1 MDTISFFWSFFKMLT
16 ALAVVIALMIMA
28 MYLLKKYFYQ
38 PSAAV
43 NGNSMIH
50 IISTCHLSPK
60 NSILLVDV
68 LGQVM
73 LLGVSNHQ
81 MSILG
86 TITDPVAMENVKNFH
101 LTKKSLPTS
110 DTLSRYKS
118 LLRNIGQMRKSK

>member
-1 MDTISFFWSFFKMLT
+1 MLT

-86 TITDPVAMENVKNFH
+86 TITDPVAMENLKNFH

>member
-1 MDTISFFWSFFKMLT
+1 LDSISFFWSFFKML
-16 ALAVVIALMIMA
+16 ASLAVVIALMIGA

-38 PSAAV
+38 PSTAI
-43 NGNSMIH
+43 NGNSMIR
-50 IISTCHLSPK
+50 IISTCHLNPK

-86 TITDPVAMENVKNFH
+86 TITDPEVLDKVNNIH
-101 LTKKSLPTS
+101 LSQKSIPVS
-110 DTLSRYKS
+110 DTLARYKS
-118 LLRNIGQMRKSK
+118 LLRNINKMRKGK

>member
-16 ALAVVIALMIMA
+16 ALAIVIALMIGA

-43 NGNSMIH
+43 NGNSMIR

-86 TITDPVAMENVKNFH
+86 TITDPEAMQNLKNFH

>member
-1 MDTISFFWSFFKMLT
+1 VDSISFFWSFFKML
-16 ALAVVIALMIMA
+16 ASLAVVIALMIGA

-38 PSAAV
+38 PSAAI
-43 NGNSMIH
+43 NGNAMIR
-50 IISTCHLSPK
+50 IISTCHLNPK

-86 TITDPVAMENVKNFH
+86 TITDPEALENFKNLH
-101 LTKKSLPTS
+101 LSQKSLPMS

-118 LLRNIGQMRKSK
+118 LLLNISQMRKGK

>member
-86 TITDPVAMENVKNFH
+86 TITDPVAMENLKNFH

>member
-1 MDTISFFWSFFKMLT
+1 LESISFFWSFFKMLV
-16 ALAVVIALMIMA
+16 ALAIVIALMIGA

-38 PSAAV
+38 PSAAIH
-43 NGNSMIH
+43 GNAMIR
-50 IISTCHLSPK
+50 IISTYHLNPK

-86 TITDPVAMENVKNFH
+86 TITDPEALENVKNIH
-101 LTKKSLPTS
+101 LSQKTIPVS
-110 DTLSRYKS
+110 DPLTRYKS
-118 LLRNIGQMRKSK
+118 LLRNIGPMRKGK

>member
-1 MDTISFFWSFFKMLT
+1 LDSISFFWSFFKMLT
-16 ALAVVIALMIMA
+16 ALAIVIALMIGA

-38 PSAAV
+38 PSSTI
-43 NGNSMIH
+43 NGNTMIR
-50 IISTCHLSPK
+50 IISTCHLNPK

-86 TITDPVAMENVKNFH
+86 TITDPKALENFKNIH
-101 LTKKSLPTS
+101 LSQTSLPVS
-110 DTLSRYKS
+110 DTLARYKS
-118 LLRNIGQMRKSK
+118 LLRNISQMRKGK